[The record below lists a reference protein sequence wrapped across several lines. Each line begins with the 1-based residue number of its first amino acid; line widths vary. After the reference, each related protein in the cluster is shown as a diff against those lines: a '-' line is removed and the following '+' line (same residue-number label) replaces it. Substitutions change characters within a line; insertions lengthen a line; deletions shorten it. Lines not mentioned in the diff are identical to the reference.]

1 MTRIARK
8 SGVALLRLAVPAAL
22 LIALWH
28 IVDGPAALTRLA
40 QAHPGWL
47 AAAAL
52 LVALQTLLC
61 TARWRL
67 TAKQLGQR
75 LGVGEAVGEY
85 YLAQLLNAVLPGG
98 MAGDAARAV
107 RVRHSASLATSGQAV
122 MLERFAGQIS
132 LQAVLLPSL
141 ALTLL
146 LPGGI
151 RWPDHILTAALAA
164 AAVVLGVIG
173 LVLVAGHLTVRLPV
187 ISGLDTAARQAL
199 LAPGVWPRQAV
210 FGVAIVGCNLAAFW
224 CAAEATGTRLTLEA
238 TLTVVP
244 LILTAMLLPV
254 SVGGWGWR
262 EGAAAA
268 LFPLAGATG
277 EAGLAASVAFGLMVL
292 VGALPGVV
300 PLVLRRGTRSGRGG
314 SPDRLPNDA

>member
-1 MTRIARK
+1 MTRLARK
-8 SGVALLRLAVPAAL
+8 GGVAILRLAVPAAIL
-22 LIALWH
+22 LALWH
-28 IVDGPAALTRLA
+28 IVDGPAALARLA

-47 AAAAL
+47 AASAA

-67 TAKQLGQR
+67 TAKRLGQR
-75 LGVGEAVGEY
+75 LGVGQAVGEY
-85 YLAQLLNAVLPGG
+85 FLAQLLNAVLPGG

-107 RVRHSASLATSGQAV
+107 RVRHSADLATSGQAV

-151 RWPDHILTAALAA
+151 RWPDQILTAALAA

-173 LVLVAGHLTVRLPV
+173 VALVAGRLTARLPV

-210 FGVAIVGCNLAAFW
+210 LGVAIVACNLAAFW

-262 EGAAAA
+262 EGAAAV

-277 EAGLAASVAFGLMVL
+277 EAGLAASIAFGLMVL
-292 VGALPGVV
+292 AGALPGLV
-300 PLVLRRGTRSGRGG
+300 PLVLRPRGG
-314 SPDRLPNDA
+314 PAPLTPPDRPTRA

>member
-1 MTRIARK
+1 
-8 SGVALLRLAVPAAL
+8 
-22 LIALWH
+22 
-28 IVDGPAALTRLA
+28 
-40 QAHPGWL
+40 
-47 AAAAL
+47 
-52 LVALQTLLC
+52 
-61 TARWRL
+61 
-67 TAKQLGQR
+67 
-75 LGVGEAVGEY
+75 
-85 YLAQLLNAVLPGG
+85 
-98 MAGDAARAV
+98 
-107 RVRHSASLATSGQAV
+107 
-122 MLERFAGQIS
+122 
-132 LQAVLLPSL
+132 VLLPAL
-141 ALTLL
+141 ALALL

-173 LVLVAGHLTVRLPV
+173 VALVAGRLTVRLPV

-210 FGVAIVGCNLAAFW
+210 LGVAIVGCNLAAFW

-238 TLTVVP
+238 TLTIVP

-277 EAGLAASVAFGLMVL
+277 EAGLAASIAFGLMVL
-292 VGALPGVV
+292 AAALPGVV
-300 PLVLRRGTRSGRGG
+300 PLILRPRSGPTGA
-314 SPDRLPNDA
+314 SPPDHQPNDA

>member
-1 MTRIARK
+1 MA
-8 SGVALLRLAVPAAL
+8 VLRLAVPAAIL
-22 LIALWH
+22 VALWH
-28 IVDGPAALTRLA
+28 IVDGPAALARLA

-47 AAAAL
+47 VASAL
-52 LVALQTLLC
+52 LVAVQTLLC

-67 TAKQLGQR
+67 TAKRLGQW
-75 LGVGEAVGEY
+75 LGVWQAVGEY
-85 YLAQLLNAVLPGG
+85 FLAQLLNAVLPGG

-107 RVRHSASLATSGQAV
+107 RVRHSVDLATSGQAV
-122 MLERFAGQIS
+122 MLERFAGQIC

-141 ALTLL
+141 ALALL

-151 RWPDHILTAALAA
+151 RWPDHILTAALSA

-173 LVLVAGHLTVRLPV
+173 VALLAGHLTARLPV
-187 ISGLDTAARQAL
+187 IAGLDTAARRAL
-199 LAPGVWPRQAV
+199 LAPGVWPRQVV
-210 FGVAIVGCNLAAFW
+210 FGLAIVGCNLAAFW

-254 SVGGWGWR
+254 TVGGWGWR

-292 VGALPGVV
+292 AGALPGLV
-300 PLVLRRGTRSGRGG
+300 PLVLRPRAHASDQAAAPPR
-314 SPDRLPNDA
+314 PPVPEA

>member
-1 MTRIARK
+1 MTRFARRG
-8 SGVALLRLAVPAAL
+8 GVAVLRLAVP
-22 LIALWH
+22 LIILTVLWH
-28 IVDGPAALTRLA
+28 IVDGPAAVARLA

-47 AAAAL
+47 IAAAL
-52 LVALQTLLC
+52 LVNVQTLLC

-67 TAKQLGQR
+67 TAKRLGQR
-75 LGVGEAVGEY
+75 LGVRQAVGEY

-107 RVRHSASLATSGQAV
+107 RVRHAADLVTSGQAV
-122 MLERFAGQIS
+122 MLERFAGQVS

-141 ALTLL
+141 ALALI

-173 LVLVAGHLTVRLPV
+173 IALVAGRLTARLPV
-187 ISGLDTAARQAL
+187 ISGLDGAAMRAL
-199 LAPGVWPRQAV
+199 LAPGVWPRQV
-210 FGVAIVGCNLAAFW
+210 VLGVAIVACNLAAFW
-224 CAAEATGTRLTLEA
+224 CVSEATGTRLTLEA

-292 VGALPGVV
+292 AGALPGVV
-300 PLVLRRGTRSGRGG
+300 PLLGR
-314 SPDRLPNDA
+314 PRAMDA